1 MRLRQA
7 KIIILLTPFFWG
19 CQLNNKNGIDDKFKV
34 EKITALTSG
43 ILFLKENCKT
53 EKPPNEREI
62 INTAMRMITKNEIDV
77 SNELYT
83 HITTLT
89 KIRYEEIKRNK
100 KETKIKCRELE
111 SIMAP
116 FLSKTGN

>member
-1 MRLRQA
+1 LRQV
-7 KIIILLTPFFWG
+7 KIIILLTPFFLG

-43 ILFLKENCKT
+43 VFFLKENCKT
-53 EKPPNEREI
+53 EKLPNEREI

-83 HITTLT
+83 HIKTLT
-89 KIRYEEIKRNK
+89 KIRYEEIKSNK

>member
-1 MRLRQA
+1 MRLRQV
-7 KIIILLTPFFWG
+7 KIIILLTPFFLG

-53 EKPPNEREI
+53 EKLPNEREI
-62 INTAMRMITKNEIDV
+62 INTAMRMITKNEINV

-83 HITTLT
+83 HIKTLT
-89 KIRYEEIKRNK
+89 KIRYEEIKSNK

-116 FLSKTGN
+116 FLSKTGS